1 MFHHILIVNFAT
13 LLSTSHF
20 LLRITFMPVYN
31 QSRSRVIQ
39 IIFIAVFIVIIGQ
52 LINLQVF
59 SGKYKIMADN
69 NAIYRKVV
77 YPDRGIIYD
86 RKKRAV
92 LENIIMFDLVVTPNE
107 AKGIDTTAFC
117 SLLNIDTADY
127 KKRMRDLIF
136 KNTSVKPSV
145 FEPLLTQEMYS
156 KLNENLYKFPG
167 FVLQERSVRSY
178 PYNVG
183 ANWLG
188 YIAEVDTSFL
198 RKHKEEGYE
207 MGDYAGY
214 TGIERSYEKV
224 LMGQRGIKRLIR
236 DNRSRLQGSYENG
249 LYDTAAIAGKSLYSS
264 IDVELQQLGE
274 KLMTNKV
281 GSIVAINPK
290 TGGILCMVSA
300 PNYNPNY
307 LTGNQRRKHFSEL
320 FTDPRLPLYNRTISS
335 RYSPGSTF
343 KTLVG
348 IIGLAEGV
356 IDEKFTVSCSGAYY
370 GCGTG
375 KPKCLDPGTFK
386 LEGAIAHSCNTYF
399 ATVFRKTLDQPQFGS
414 ADSGLAVFNQYA
426 SSFGL
431 GNKLGVDLPSENRGN
446 LPTPKYYRKIFGSRW
461 QTCNIMSNAIGQGE
475 VQTTIVQL
483 ANVMATIANK
493 GYYYTPHLID
503 SIEGGDEFH
512 QLDKFHE
519 KHYTKG
525 VADTV
530 FDAVQDGMQGVMDY
544 GTGAAVKV
552 PGVVVCGKTG
562 TVENYAK
569 VNGKQEKQKNHSFF
583 GAFAP
588 RDNPQIAIAVI
599 CENAGFGA
607 TYSGPI
613 ASLLIEKYL
622 KDSIVSK
629 ERKDKVESMAKTD
642 LIPPLMKKELARMD
656 SIKRAREKPVVE
668 PVEETDST
676 STEEDVKPQQDM
688 PSDNPPAKDS
698 NQPKKVNAA
707 AILPLTDEKKNNSK
721 KTRP

>member
-1 MFHHILIVNFAT
+1 
-13 LLSTSHF
+13 
-20 LLRITFMPVYN
+20 MPVYN

-39 IIFIAVFIVIIGQ
+39 IIFVSVFVVIIGQ
-52 LINLQVF
+52 LVHLQVF
-59 SGKYKIMADN
+59 SGKDNEIRAFN
-69 NAIYRKVV
+69 NAIYRKVI
-77 YPDRGIIYD
+77 YPDRGIIFD

-92 LENIIMFDLVVTPNE
+92 LENTTMFDLIVTPNE
-107 AKGIDTTAFC
+107 AKSVDTAALC
-117 SLLNIDTADY
+117 SLLNMDTADY
-127 KKRMRDLIF
+127 KKRMRDIIF
-136 KNTSVKPSV
+136 KNTAVKPSV
-145 FEPLLTQEMYS
+145 FEPLLTQELYA

-167 FVLQERSVRSY
+167 FLLQERSVRSY

-188 YIAEVDTSFL
+188 YISEVDTSFL
-198 RKHKEEGYE
+198 RKHKDEGYE

-249 LYDTAAIAGKSLYSS
+249 LYDTAAISGKSLYSS
-264 IDVELQQLGE
+264 IDIELQQLGE

-320 FTDPRLPLYNRTISS
+320 YTDPRLPLFNRTISS

-356 IDEKFTVSCSGAYY
+356 IDEKYTVSCSGAYY
-370 GCGTG
+370 GCGNG

-399 ATVFRKTLDQPQFGS
+399 ATVFRKTLDQPQFGG

-431 GNKLGVDLPSENRGN
+431 GNRLGVDLPSESKGN
-446 LPTPKYYRKIFGSRW
+446 LPTPAFYAARNKTKAWSS
-461 QTCNIMSNAIGQGE
+461 CNITSNAIGQGE
-475 VQTTIVQL
+475 VLTTVVQL

-503 SIEGGDEFH
+503 SIEGGDEFG
-512 QLDKFHE
+512 LLEKFKE
-519 KHYTKG
+519 KHRTKD
-525 VADTV
+525 VADSI
-530 FDAVQDGMQGVMDY
+530 FNAVQDGMQGVMDY

-552 PGVVVCGKTG
+552 PGIVVCGKTG

-569 VNGKQEKQKNHSFF
+569 VNGKQEKQLNHSFF

-622 KDSIVSK
+622 KDSITSK
-629 ERKDKVESMAKTD
+629 ERKDKVESMAKTN
-642 LIPPLMKKELARMD
+642 LIPKLMRIELARMD
-656 SIKRAREKPVVE
+656 SIKRAKEKPVVE

-676 STEEDVKPQQDM
+676 STEEEVKPQQDNI
-688 PSDNPPAKDS
+688 PADNPAKDS
-698 NQPKKVNAA
+698 NKPKKITSAA
-707 AILPLTDEKKNNSK
+707 MLPLTDEKKNNPK
-721 KTRP
+721 KPRP